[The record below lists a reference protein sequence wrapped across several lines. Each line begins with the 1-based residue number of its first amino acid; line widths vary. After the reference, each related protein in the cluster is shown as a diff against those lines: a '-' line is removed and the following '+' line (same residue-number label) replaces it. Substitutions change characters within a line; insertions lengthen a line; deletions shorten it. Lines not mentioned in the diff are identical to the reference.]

1 MPVIQLSRDVGAP
14 SLLCLLS
21 VFFTMSLFGRPIS
34 LILSSICLIFLLC
47 RFVYS
52 LVFLFIWFVSSFGLS
67 LFYVDLSSSATD
79 QEWDSM
85 DFDGYRW
92 YPPTPGAVS
101 SLNCLTP
108 LLSPCHKVA
117 PTPNSS
123 TGILC
128 YLPNLLQSSVS
139 LSSSKSQ
146 IFEEGCH

>member
-1 MPVIQLSRDVGAP
+1 MS
-14 SLLCLLS
+14 SFS
-21 VFFTMSLFGRPIS
+21 FTMSLLGRPIS
-34 LILSSICLIFLLC
+34 LILSSICFGSSLLC
-47 RFVYS
+47 RFVYN

-67 LFYVDLSSSATD
+67 FFFVDLSSSATD

-139 LSSSKSQ
+139 LSSCKSQ